1 MDWQYAIY
9 YFTLALATITG
20 AIRFKGLSISSQL
33 ILLLA
38 ILSILAEIIS
48 SYLSTVYLNNL
59 LVSRTFPLIEYIL
72 IAIAFRIELPT
83 YKKIITLSI
92 ILAVTVLIVDT
103 IVNYGFLLQQYPT
116 VQKVVFNILTIGIC
130 LLFLL
135 RLLNKETDYSFAEYP
150 LFWISIGWLLY
161 SIITLFNFTAFNYIG
176 KNTPQFVTLFTWIR
190 FFANLVLYSLFIAA
204 FLTKQR
210 RLTDS

>member
-1 MDWQYAIY
+1 MNWQYAIY
-9 YFTLALATITG
+9 YFILALATITG
-20 AIRFKGLSISSQL
+20 AIRFKNLSISSRL

-38 ILSILAEIIS
+38 ILSIPTEIIS
-48 SYLSTVYLNNL
+48 SYLRTVYANNL
-59 LVSRTFPLIEYIL
+59 IVSRTFPLIEYIL
-72 IAIAFRIELPT
+72 IAIAFRVELPDS
-83 YKKIITLSI
+83 KKIIDTSI
-92 ILAVTVLIVDT
+92 VIAATVIVIDT
-103 IVNYGFLLQQYPT
+103 IANYGFLMQQYPT
-116 VQKVVFNILTIGIC
+116 VQKVVFSILTIGIC

-176 KNTPQFVTLFTWIR
+176 KKAPQFAALFTWVR